1 MSYEYELIVC
11 QSDKEAIELFK
22 SLGNDFLSISSRG
35 VGSRTPSTRLA
46 GCWRG
51 QLFSS
56 FSISYEWTGSLNIL
70 TSDHELEIGET
81 SYILGSHHPR
91 ALQGL
96 GFDLVLVE
104 RGGG

>member
-1 MSYEYELIVC
+1 
-11 QSDKEAIELFK
+11 
-22 SLGNDFLSISSRG
+22 

-46 GCWRG
+46 GCWKVNFLIFLIDILIMDRVT
-51 QLFSS
+51 QYVLDI
-56 FSISYEWTGSLNIL
+56 ISL
-70 TSDHELEIGET
+70 LEIGET